1 MIAQADFR
9 WFSGDFF
16 AWSYP
21 LRDRLHGFPF
31 FDVPPGPWSPF
42 ASEPATTAVAAD
54 HELRLCAA

>member
-21 LRDRLHGFPF
+21 LRDRLYGFPF
-31 FDVPPGPWSPF
+31 SDAPRP
-42 ASEPATTAVAAD
+42 
-54 HELRLCAA
+54 